1 MRGGLGRDFEVRVR
15 VRVRG
20 SGLGARGSGL
30 GVRASGFGLRAS
42 GFELRASSFELR
54 ASSFEAGDSRSKPN
68 AGWPKSAI
76 RFFGFRVS
84 DFEREIDA
92 PARARAPSGSPR
104 GRLQASRGASS

>member
-1 MRGGLGRDFEVRVR
+1 MTSRFGFGFGFGFGA
-15 VRVRG
+15 RG

-30 GVRASGFGLRAS
+30 GARGSGFGLRASGFGLRAS
-42 GFELRASSFELR
+42 GFELR

>member
-1 MRGGLGRDFEVRVR
+1 AF
-15 VRVRG
+15 
-20 SGLGARGSGL
+20 
-30 GVRASGFGLRAS
+30 GFRLSAF
-42 GFELRASSFELR
+42 GFRL
-54 ASSFEAGDSRSKPN
+54 
-68 AGWPKSAI
+68 SAFGFRFFGFSVFRFFGFSVF